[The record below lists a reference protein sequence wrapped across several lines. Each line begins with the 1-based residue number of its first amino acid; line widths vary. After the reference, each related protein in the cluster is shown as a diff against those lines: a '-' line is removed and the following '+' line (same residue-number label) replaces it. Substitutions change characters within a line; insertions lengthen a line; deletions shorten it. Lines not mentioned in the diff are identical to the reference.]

1 MRKFGLGEC
10 VMKYAPIESLTVQ
23 PFSFEVRSGSGLRIY
38 QRCLKRV
45 MDVALVVVS
54 LPVILPIIAMLPL
67 FIRRDGGPAFFVQP
81 RVGLNGKVFPC
92 FKLRTMHVD
101 AEARLAEMC
110 ASDPMVAAEWHRDQK
125 LRIDPRITRFG
136 CFLRRSSLDELPQ
149 LFNVLRGEMSIIGP
163 RPFLL
168 SQEELYRR
176 AGGRAYYAMRPGIT
190 GSWQVAGRGDTRFV
204 DRVGFDDD
212 YHSRLSF
219 KEDLMILL
227 KTVGV
232 VIKST
237 GR

>member
-1 MRKFGLGEC
+1 
-10 VMKYAPIESLTVQ
+10 MKYAPIDSVSV
-23 PFSFEVRSGSGLRIY
+23 PSFPVRQVSRYGARLY
-38 QRCLKRV
+38 QCVFKRLI
-45 MDVALVVVS
+45 DTLLVVVS
-54 LPVILPIIAMLPL
+54 LPIVVPVIAVLALI
-67 FIRRDGGPAFFVQP
+67 IRRDGGPAFFVQP
-81 RVGLNGKVFPC
+81 RVGLNGEVFPC

-110 ASDPMVAAEWHRDQK
+110 ATDPNIAAEWHRDQK
-125 LRIDPRITRFG
+125 LRIDPRITKVG

-149 LFNVLRGEMSIIGP
+149 LFNVLRGEMSIVGP
-163 RPFLL
+163 RPFLP

-219 KEDLMILL
+219 KEDMMILL
-227 KTVGV
+227 KTVSV

>member
-1 MRKFGLGEC
+1 
-10 VMKYAPIESLTVQ
+10 MKYAPIDSVSV
-23 PFSFEVRSGSGLRIY
+23 PSFPVRQVSRYGARLY
-38 QRCLKRV
+38 QRVFKRLI
-45 MDVALVVVS
+45 DTLLVVVS
-54 LPVILPIIAMLPL
+54 LPIVVPVIAVLALI
-67 FIRRDGGPAFFVQP
+67 IRRDGGPAFFVQP
-81 RVGLNGKVFPC
+81 RVGLNGEVFPC

-110 ASDPMVAAEWHRDQK
+110 ATDPNIAAEWHRDQK
-125 LRIDPRITRFG
+125 LRIDPRITKVG

-163 RPFLL
+163 RPFLP

-219 KEDLMILL
+219 KEDMMILL
-227 KTVGV
+227 KTVSV

>member
-1 MRKFGLGEC
+1 
-10 VMKYAPIESLTVQ
+10 MKYAPIDSVSV
-23 PFSFEVRSGSGLRIY
+23 PSFPVRQTSRSGARLYERVF
-38 QRCLKRV
+38 KRLI
-45 MDVALVVVS
+45 DTLLVVVS
-54 LPVILPIIAMLPL
+54 LPIVVPVIAVLALI
-67 FIRRDGGPAFFVQP
+67 IRRDGGPAFFEQP
-81 RVGLNGKVFPC
+81 RVGLNGEVFPC

-110 ASDPMVAAEWHRDQK
+110 ATDPIIAAEWHRDQK
-125 LRIDPRITRFG
+125 LRIDPRITKVG

-149 LFNVLRGEMSIIGP
+149 LFNVLRGEMSIVGP
-163 RPFLL
+163 RPFLP

-204 DRVGFDDD
+204 DRVGFDDN

>member
-1 MRKFGLGEC
+1 
-10 VMKYAPIESLTVQ
+10 MKYAPIDSVSV
-23 PFSFEVRSGSGLRIY
+23 PSFPVRQASRSGARLY
-38 QRCLKRV
+38 QCVFKRLF
-45 MDVALVVVS
+45 DTLLVVVS
-54 LPVILPIIAMLPL
+54 LPIVVPVIAVLALI
-67 FIRRDGGPAFFVQP
+67 IRRDGGPAFFVQP
-81 RVGLNGKVFPC
+81 RVGLNGEVFPC

-110 ASDPMVAAEWHRDQK
+110 ATDPNIAAEWHRDQK
-125 LRIDPRITRFG
+125 LRIDPRITKVG

-149 LFNVLRGEMSIIGP
+149 LFNVLRGEMSIVGP
-163 RPFLL
+163 RPFLP

-219 KEDLMILL
+219 KEDMMILL
-227 KTVGV
+227 KTVSV

>member
-1 MRKFGLGEC
+1 
-10 VMKYAPIESLTVQ
+10 MKYAPIDSVSV
-23 PFSFEVRSGSGLRIY
+23 PSFPVRQTSRSGARLY
-38 QRCLKRV
+38 QRVFKRLI
-45 MDVALVVVS
+45 DTLLVVVS
-54 LPVILPIIAMLPL
+54 LPIVVLVIGGLALI
-67 FIRRDGGPAFFVQP
+67 IRRDGGPAFFVQP
-81 RVGLNGKVFPC
+81 RVGLNGEVFPC

-110 ASDPMVAAEWHRDQK
+110 ATDPIIAAEWHRDQK
-125 LRIDPRITRFG
+125 LRIDPRITKVG

-149 LFNVLRGEMSIIGP
+149 LFNVLRGEMSIVGP
-163 RPFLL
+163 RPFLP

-204 DRVGFDDD
+204 DRVGFDDN

-219 KEDLMILL
+219 REDLMILL

-237 GR
+237 GC

>member
-1 MRKFGLGEC
+1 
-10 VMKYAPIESLTVQ
+10 
-23 PFSFEVRSGSGLRIY
+23 
-38 QRCLKRV
+38 
-45 MDVALVVVS
+45 
-54 LPVILPIIAMLPL
+54 
-67 FIRRDGGPAFFVQP
+67 
-81 RVGLNGKVFPC
+81 
-92 FKLRTMHVD
+92 MHVD

-110 ASDPMVAAEWHRDQK
+110 ATDPIIAAEWHRDQK
-125 LRIDPRITRFG
+125 LRIDPRITKVG

-149 LFNVLRGEMSIIGP
+149 LFNVLRGEMSIVGP
-163 RPFLL
+163 RPFLP

-219 KEDLMILL
+219 KEDMMILL
-227 KTVGV
+227 KTVSV